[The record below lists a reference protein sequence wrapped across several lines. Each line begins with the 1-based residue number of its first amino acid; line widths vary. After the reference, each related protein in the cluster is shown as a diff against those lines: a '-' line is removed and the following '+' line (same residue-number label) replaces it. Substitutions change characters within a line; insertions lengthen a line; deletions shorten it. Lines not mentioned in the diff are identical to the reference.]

1 MPVKAPR
8 RRLVAL
14 LLVLAAAAGGV
25 SGCGP
30 LNTLKEVGQHTEEAE
45 GR

>member
-1 MPVKAPR
+1 MSPYSAI
-8 RRLVAL
+8 RRLLVL
-14 LLVLAAAAGGV
+14 LLVLAAAGGV

-30 LNTLKEVGQHTEEAE
+30 LNTLKEVGRHTEEAE